1 MRSIAHWSA
10 LYGLSVSCHAYK
22 RQDGTKPWNTGLPG
36 QRIIDASS
44 SSCIQFPRR
53 YCTDEG
59 NQCNKGGNLDAVC
72 ILFLRIFFS
81 TGHSSGI
88 QLEATSPQFVCWTP
102 ASRVL
107 VDQLEVRRHSYREL
121 LEAEIFALSTVPTPY
136 NWITFL
142 MQMILR
148 RTSMLSRLGCNLIM
162 TGSPAKSNMII
173 PTLTH
178 TPMC

>member
-107 VDQLEVRRHSYREL
+107 VDQLEVRRRAHRETTSSQ
-121 LEAEIFALSTVPTPY
+121 ANAVFPRAIWTSRTA
-136 NWITFL
+136 WI
-142 MQMILR
+142 IR
-148 RTSMLSRLGCNLIM
+148 SRVIHNSICQRLNL
-162 TGSPAKSNMII
+162 
-173 PTLTH
+173 
-178 TPMC
+178 TPMRGWCRKI